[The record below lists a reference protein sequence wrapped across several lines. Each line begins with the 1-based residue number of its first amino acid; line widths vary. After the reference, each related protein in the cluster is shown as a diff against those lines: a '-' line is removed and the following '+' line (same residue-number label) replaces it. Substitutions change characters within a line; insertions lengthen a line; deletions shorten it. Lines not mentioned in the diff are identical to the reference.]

1 MSTASLLL
9 GPPARRAI
17 LATTFVAPGEE
28 LHLRELVRRTGLAPR
43 SVQVEVD
50 QLVAADLLLERRS
63 GNRRYLRPNQNHPLF
78 HPVREIVLKTD
89 GLATVIR
96 DALSGDGVEFALVH
110 GSLAAGTARAGSD
123 VDLLVVGSIGLR
135 ETARRLRPAH
145 DTLGREINAV
155 VWTREEFECRR
166 RENDAF
172 LARVLA
178 GPCIEVI
185 GESGALGRASVV
197 AAS

>member
-1 MSTASLLL
+1 MSAASLLL

-17 LATTFVAPGEE
+17 LASTFVAPGEE
-28 LHLRELVRRTGLAPR
+28 IHLRELVRRTGLAPR

-63 GNRRYLRPNQNHPLF
+63 GNRRYLRPNQDHPLF
-78 HPVREIVLKTD
+78 RPIREIILKTD

-110 GSLAAGTARAGSD
+110 GSLAAATARAGSD
-123 VDLLVVGSIGLR
+123 VDLLLVGSLGLR
-135 ETARRLRPAH
+135 EAARRLRPAH
-145 DTLGREINAV
+145 DLLGREINVV
-155 VWTREEFECRR
+155 VWTREEFECRQ
-166 RENDAF
+166 REHDPF

-178 GPCIEVI
+178 GPRIEVI
-185 GESGALGRASVV
+185 GEPGALGRASVA